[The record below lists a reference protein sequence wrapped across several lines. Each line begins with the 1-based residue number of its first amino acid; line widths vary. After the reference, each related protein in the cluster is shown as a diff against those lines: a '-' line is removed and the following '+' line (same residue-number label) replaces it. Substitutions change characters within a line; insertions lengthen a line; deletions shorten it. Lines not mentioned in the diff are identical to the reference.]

1 MEMHISWS
9 QLPSVGS
16 LAPTIGVVT
25 MNLSSN
31 KGNMT
36 EVLKSVNI
44 TAPVL
49 LVVKKEGRNLTF
61 DNTGT
66 V

>member
-16 LAPTIGVVT
+16 LAPTIGVAT

-49 LVVKKEGRNLTF
+49 LAEKNEGRNVTLE
-61 DNTGT
+61 NSI
-66 V
+66 